1 MIDIKIL
8 IIRDLLPISTVEIAS
23 GVFPISLLITGDR
36 LDQANQVLVND
47 IESTEF
53 VVLSA
58 NRLLVK
64 IPVSEINSTIRK
76 ITVIANIP
84 STNRKSILHFEVGSS
99 FKSIK
104 GLEKL
109 IQAFCKLLI
118 QTPGS
123 DRFRP
128 DEGGGLMK
136 LVGRNVSKGGV
147 SNLQASVVGAVSRTR
162 DQFLSR
168 QGPNRRIPSDERL
181 LTVTTESVGF
191 DTNTTTLSARIFLSA
206 VSGKIAVANLT
217 L

>member
-8 IIRDLLPISTVEIAS
+8 VIRDLLPISSVEIAN

-47 IESTEF
+47 IEAVEF
-53 VVLSA
+53 VVLST

-64 IPVSEINSTIRK
+64 IPTSEISSTIRK
-76 ITVIANIP
+76 IAVVANIP
-84 STNRKSILHFEVGSS
+84 STNRRSILHFEIGSS
-99 FKSIK
+99 LKNIK

-136 LVGRNVSKGGV
+136 LIGRNVSKGGV
-147 SNLQASVVGAVSRTR
+147 NNLQASVVGAVSRAR

-181 LTVTTESVGF
+181 LSVTTESVGF
-191 DTNTTTLSARIFLSA
+191 DTSTTTLSARISLSA
-206 VSGKIAVANLT
+206 VSGKVAVANLT

>member
-8 IIRDLLPISTVEIAS
+8 VIRDILPISAIEVAN
-23 GVFPISLLITGDR
+23 GVFPLSLLITGDR
-36 LDQANQVLVND
+36 LDQANQVLIND
-47 IESTEF
+47 IEATEF
-53 VVLSA
+53 VVLSS

-64 IPVSEINSTIRK
+64 IPSNELSSNIRK
-76 ITVIANIP
+76 VLVIANIP
-84 STNRKSILHFEVGSS
+84 STNRRSILHFEVGSS
-99 FKSIK
+99 LKSIK

-136 LVGRNVSKGGV
+136 LVGRNVSKGGIN
-147 SNLQASVVGAVSRTR
+147 NLQASIVGAVSRTR
-162 DQFLSR
+162 DQFLAR
-168 QGPNRRIPSDERL
+168 QGPNNRIPSDERL
-181 LTVTTESVGF
+181 LTVITESVGF
-191 DTNTTTLSARIFLSA
+191 DTSTTTLSARISLSA
-206 VSGKIAVANLT
+206 VSGKLAVANLT

>member
-8 IIRDLLPISTVEIAS
+8 VIKDLLPISSVEIANE
-23 GVFPISLLITGDR
+23 VIPISLLITGDR
-36 LDQANQVLVND
+36 LDQANQVLIND
-47 IESTEF
+47 VEATEF
-53 VVLSA
+53 VVLSS

-64 IPVSEINSTIRK
+64 IPTSEINNTIRK
-76 ITVIANIP
+76 IAVIANIP
-84 STNRKSILHFEVGSS
+84 STNRRSILHFEIGSS
-99 FKSIK
+99 LKSIK

-118 QTPGS
+118 QTPGT

-128 DEGGGLMK
+128 DEGGGLIK

-147 SNLQASVVGAVSRTR
+147 NNLQASVVSAVSRTR

-168 QGPNRRIPSDERL
+168 QGPNSKIPSDERL
-181 LTVTTESVGF
+181 LTVATESVGF
-191 DTNTTTLSARIFLSA
+191 DATTTTLSARISLSA
-206 VSGKIAVANLT
+206 VSGKLAVANLT

>member
-8 IIRDLLPISTVEIAS
+8 TIKDLLPIASVEIAA
-23 GVFPISLLITGDR
+23 GVSPISLLITGNR
-36 LDQANQVLVND
+36 LDQASQILIND
-47 IESTEF
+47 TEAAEF

-64 IPVSEINSTIRK
+64 IPVSEINNTIRK
-76 ITVIANIP
+76 IAVIANIP
-84 STNRKSILHFEVGSS
+84 STNRKSILHFEIGSS
-99 FKSIK
+99 LKSIK

-109 IQAFCKLLI
+109 VQAFCKLLI

-128 DEGGGLMK
+128 DEGGGILK

-147 SNLQASVVGAVSRTR
+147 NNLQASVVGAISRTR
-162 DQFLSR
+162 DQFLAR
-168 QGPNRRIPSDERL
+168 QGSNRKIPSDERL
-181 LTVTTESVGF
+181 LSAIAESVGF
-191 DTNTTTLSARIFLSA
+191 DTSTTTLSARISLSA
-206 VSGKIAVANLT
+206 VSGKIAVANLS